1 MTSAGVLYLLSTKNY
16 LHNTYD
22 TTTLICAL
30 LSEIVLIIT
39 ILSIILPELIFYAKD
54 DIIPALRQFYINSSY
69 YKNKIGY
76 KRLDKKTVIEMY
88 INGWSPNSIAIM
100 LSIDKEL
107 VKKCIKNLQKK
118 N

>member
-54 DIIPALRQFYINSSY
+54 DIIPSLRRVYTNSRY
-69 YKNKIGY
+69 YKNKMAHKY
-76 KRLDKKTVIEMY
+76 LDKDTILEMY